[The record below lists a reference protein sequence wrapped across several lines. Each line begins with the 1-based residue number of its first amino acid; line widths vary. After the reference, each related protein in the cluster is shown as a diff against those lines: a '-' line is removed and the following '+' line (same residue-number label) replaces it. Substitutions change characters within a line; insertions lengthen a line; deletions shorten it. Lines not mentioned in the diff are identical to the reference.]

1 MPIPKKIFFVSAS
14 LLAVLV
20 LLWGIYYFSFQ
31 KPGQSAQKNQPV
43 AKTAPQA
50 KSTSSSDSSAGNGK
64 ITAISEEPVLSPVL
78 SGDDTIVKYY
88 SSENGKTFQV
98 GIDGKNK
105 GTISTKELP
114 DLSLV
119 FWSPDKTK
127 VITKFS
133 QAGAAV
139 RFYFYDYAAGRG
151 VQLKSN
157 IDSIAW
163 ESNNKIFYKYYNPS
177 SKERSLNISN
187 PDGTEWVKILDLDL
201 KDVRISRVPQ
211 TSLVSFWTVPDANT
225 KTILRSAS
233 LVGTDDKTL
242 FREKFGADYKWN
254 GSGTKILM
262 SHTDDA
268 DKSKIRLALINNMG
282 GEYKNLEIPTLAAK
296 CAWSTDNQTVY
307 YALPGS
313 IPDNS
318 VMPNDYM
325 EKKFTTADTFW
336 KVDTATGEKNRL
348 IELNKIP
355 GKLDAMDLFLNADES
370 LLFFTNRVD
379 GKLYRIDLN

>member
-1 MPIPKKIFFVSAS
+1 MLLPKKIFIVSTS
-14 LLAVLV
+14 LLAALL

-31 KPGQSAQKNQPV
+31 KPGQSVQKNQPV

-50 KSTSSSDSSAGNGK
+50 ESTSSSDNSAGNSK

-88 SSENGKTFQV
+88 SAENGKTFQV

-114 DLSLV
+114 RLADV
-119 FWSPDKTK
+119 FWSPGRTK
-127 VITKFS
+127 AITKFS
-133 QAGAAV
+133 QDGSAV
-139 RFYFYDYAAGRG
+139 RFYFYDYSSGQG
-151 VQLKSN
+151 VPLKNN

-163 ESNNKIFYKYYNPS
+163 ESDSKIFYKYYNPS
-177 SKERSLNISN
+177 TKERSLNISN
-187 PDGTEWVKILDLDL
+187 PDGTEWRKILDLDL
-201 KDVRISRVPQ
+201 KDVRIERVPQ
-211 TSLVSFWTVPDANT
+211 TSLVSFWTVPDAYT
-225 KTILRSAS
+225 KTILRSTS

-242 FREKFGADYKWN
+242 FQEKFGADYKWN
-254 GSGTKILM
+254 GAGTKILL

-268 DKSKIRLALINNMG
+268 DKSKIRLAMINNQG
-282 GEYKNLEIPTLAAK
+282 GEYKNLEIPTLVAK
-296 CAWSTDNQTVY
+296 CAWSVDNQTVY

-318 VMPNDYM
+318 VMPNDYTA
-325 EKKFTTADTFW
+325 KKFTTADTFW

-348 IELNKIP
+348 VELNKIP
-355 GKLDAMDLFLNADES
+355 GKLDAINLFLNSDES

-379 GKLYRIDLN
+379 GKLYRISLN

>member
-1 MPIPKKIFFVSAS
+1 MLLPKKIFIVSTS
-14 LLAVLV
+14 LLAALL
-20 LLWGIYYFSFQ
+20 LLWGVYYFSFQ
-31 KPGQSAQKNQPV
+31 KPEQQSLKNQPV

-50 KSTSSSDSSAGNGK
+50 ESTSSSDNSPGDNK
-64 ITAISEEPVLSPVL
+64 IIAISEEPVLSPVL

-88 SSENGKTFQV
+88 SAENGKTFQV

-114 DLSLV
+114 GLSLV
-119 FWSPDKTK
+119 FWSPGRTK

-133 QAGAAV
+133 QAGSAV
-139 RFYFYDYAAGRG
+139 RFYFYDYSSGQG
-151 VQLKSN
+151 VPLKNN

-163 ESNNKIFYKYYNPS
+163 ESDSKIFYKYYNPS
-177 SKERSLNISN
+177 TKERSLNISN
-187 PDGTEWVKILDLDL
+187 PDGTEWRKILDLDL
-201 KDVRISRVPQ
+201 KDVRIERVPQ
-211 TSLVSFWTVPDANT
+211 TSLVSFWTVPDAYT
-225 KTILRSAS
+225 KTILRSTS

-242 FREKFGADYKWN
+242 FQEKFGADYKWN
-254 GSGTKILM
+254 GAGTKILL

-268 DKSKIRLALINNMG
+268 DKSKIRLAMINNQG
-282 GEYKNLEIPTLAAK
+282 GEYKNLEIPTLVAK
-296 CAWSTDNQTVY
+296 CAWSVDNQTVY

-318 VMPNDYM
+318 VMPNDYTA
-325 EKKFTTADTFW
+325 KKFTTADTFW

-348 IELNKIP
+348 VELNKIP
-355 GKLDAMDLFLNADES
+355 GKLDAINLFLNSDES

-379 GKLYRIDLN
+379 GKLYRINLN

>member
-1 MPIPKKIFFVSAS
+1 MLLPKKIFFISS
-14 LLAVLV
+14 LLLSILL
-20 LLWGIYYFSFQ
+20 LLWGVYFFSFK
-31 KPGQSAQKNQPV
+31 KPGQSIQKNQPV

-50 KSTSSSDSSAGNGK
+50 EATSSSDNSAGNSK

-88 SSENGKTFQV
+88 SAENGKTYQV
-98 GIDGKNK
+98 GVDGKNK

-114 DLSLV
+114 GLSLV

-133 QAGAAV
+133 QAGSAV
-139 RFYFYDYAAGRG
+139 RFYFYDYSSGQG
-151 VQLKSN
+151 VPLKNN

-163 ESNNKIFYKYYNPS
+163 ESDSKIFYKYYNPS
-177 SKERSLNISN
+177 TKERSLNISN
-187 PDGTEWVKILDLDL
+187 PDGTEWRKILDLDL
-201 KDVRISRVPQ
+201 RDVRIERVPQ
-211 TSLVSFWTVPDANT
+211 TSLVSFWTVPDAYT
-225 KTILRSAS
+225 KTILRSTS

-242 FREKFGADYKWN
+242 FQEKFGADYKWN
-254 GSGTKILM
+254 GAGTKILL

-268 DKSKIRLALINNMG
+268 DKSKIRLAMINNQG
-282 GEYKNLEIPTLAAK
+282 GEYKNLEIPTLVAK
-296 CAWSTDNQTVY
+296 CAWSVDNQTVY

-318 VMPNDYM
+318 VMPNDYTA
-325 EKKFTTADTFW
+325 KKFTTADTFW

-348 IELNKIP
+348 VELNKIP
-355 GKLDAMDLFLNADES
+355 GKLDAIDLFLNSDES

-379 GKLYRIDLN
+379 GKLYKINLN